1 MPRTSV
7 KIKKHLNFEAL
18 RQRLPDVLN
27 AIDDHRVQGRCTHSL
42 HDAFM
47 SGFACMFFQ
56 DPSLLQF
63 QERLE
68 ESEHNNNLQTLF
80 KVTTIPKDSQLR
92 DIIDQTDS
100 EALRPV
106 FKDYF
111 ERLRR
116 GKHVDSFQVVPGQ
129 YLCAIDG
136 VHYHSSDK
144 VHCQHC
150 LTKHPKNGTSTYH
163 HAALQGAF
171 MHPDHR
177 QVIPTMPEPILNT
190 DGSDKQD
197 CEINA
202 AKRYIEKLKTDH
214 PRLGI
219 TVVGDGLFSKAPMI
233 QHVLNQGMNYLFVA
247 KPGDHRYMM
256 DWIAAYDTLPCIT
269 VSDIKGRK
277 HRYTYKHQVPL
288 NGQEN
293 APLVN
298 YIHYELINDKGKV
311 TYKNSWVSSLD
322 VNDDTVAQIAQAGRC
337 RWKIE
342 NECFNTLKNQGY
354 YLEHNFGHGKK
365 HLSHNLYLLTLLAFF
380 FHQVF
385 ELTDP
390 AYQLCR
396 RSLGSKRL
404 LWETFRVLIRYF
416 VFDTWNEAMLKVMSG
431 RGGIP
436 FLEKMA

>member
-1 MPRTSV
+1 M
-7 KIKKHLNFEAL
+7 
-18 RQRLPDVLN
+18 PDVLN